1 MQKTTAN
8 VGKMPF
14 PYTPWVYSKVML
26 FPTVCRSHDLFRGLF
41 KSFMGCVRD
50 KIFNV
55 VENVLLCNTYKQ
67 YNIYCLLPNEHS

>member
-1 MQKTTAN
+1 MQKATAN

-55 VENVLLCNTYKQ
+55 VENVLCNSYKQ